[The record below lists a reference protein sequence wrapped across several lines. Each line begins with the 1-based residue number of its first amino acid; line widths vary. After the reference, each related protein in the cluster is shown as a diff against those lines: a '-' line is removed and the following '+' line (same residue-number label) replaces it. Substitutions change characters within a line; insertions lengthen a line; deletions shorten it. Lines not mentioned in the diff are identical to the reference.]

1 VFPCLKNS
9 SCLCVFVVSSIMIMH
24 VDMDAFF
31 VAVEELL
38 NPALRGKAIAVGG
51 SPQGRGVV
59 ASASYRARK
68 FGVHSAMPSYQA
80 KKLCPELIFVSGHYD
95 AYADYSDAV
104 AEILTR
110 YSPEIEWVSIDE
122 AYINLYGF
130 ERLYG
135 SAIKVAE
142 RIRTAIQN
150 EVHLSASIGV
160 ARNRLM
166 AKVASE
172 CAKPSGLLFILPGY
186 EEHFL
191 KTLPVRALPGI
202 GEKMEPEL
210 QDMGIQTIGE
220 LAAMPVDL
228 LRGAFGIY
236 GLQLWERAHGI
247 DHHGVAV
254 EPEEAKSIS
263 REVTLEEDTVDEEHL
278 SAVLHYLVEKASH
291 ELRKTRRKAKTI
303 TLKLRYTDFKRVSR
317 AATLERST
325 NLDEVVYGKAMEL
338 LRQNWQRRVRIRL
351 IGIHLSHF
359 EPETGQLELFPDLR
373 EHKARNLYEKVDL
386 VRDRFGFDALQAG
399 RSVLLK
405 PEGIRR

>member
-1 VFPCLKNS
+1 
-9 SCLCVFVVSSIMIMH
+9 MIVH

-59 ASASYRARK
+59 ASASYQARK

-80 KKLCPELIFVSGHYD
+80 KKLCPELIFVSGHYGV
-95 AYADYSDAV
+95 YADYSDAL
-104 AEILTR
+104 AGILAR

-135 SAIKVAE
+135 SAINVAE
-142 RIRTAIQN
+142 KIRTAIQN

-166 AKVASE
+166 AKVASD

-191 KTLPVRALPGI
+191 QTLPVRALPGI

-210 QDMGIQTIGE
+210 QDMGIHTIGD

-236 GLQLWERAHGI
+236 GFQLWERAHGI
-247 DHHGVAV
+247 DHNRITA
-254 EPEEAKSIS
+254 EPEESKSIS

-278 SAVLHYLVEKASH
+278 SAVLHFLVEKAAR
-291 ELRKTRRKAKTI
+291 ELRKTRRKAKTV

-317 AATLERST
+317 AFTLERPT
-325 NLDEVVYGKAMEL
+325 NLDDVIYRTALEL
-338 LRQNWQRRVRIRL
+338 MRENRQRRVRIRL

-359 EPETGQLELFPDLR
+359 QSETGQMELFPDLR
-373 EHKARNLYEKVDL
+373 ERKARNLYEKVDL
-386 VRDRFGFDALQAG
+386 VRDRFGFDALQTG
-399 RSVLLK
+399 KSVLLK
-405 PEGIRR
+405 PEQRFERMS